1 LTISVNL
8 RKELTP
14 SSNHRSQWCT
24 LHGDGQL
31 MRDLMENEKV
41 DRLPIIIS
49 WNNFLFLSYHLRLT
63 KQWLM

>member
-8 RKELTP
+8 RKELKP

-41 DRLPIIIS
+41 DRLPIMIIGTTS
-49 WNNFLFLSYHLRLT
+49 CF
-63 KQWLM
+63 